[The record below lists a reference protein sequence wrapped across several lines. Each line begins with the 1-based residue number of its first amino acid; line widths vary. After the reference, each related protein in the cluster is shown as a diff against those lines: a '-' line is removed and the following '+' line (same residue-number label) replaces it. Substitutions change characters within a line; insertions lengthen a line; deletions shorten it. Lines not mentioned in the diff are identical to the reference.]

1 MTSTQTAPSRVGDE
15 HGPISLWDP
24 VSECSLTMAD
34 PSAEPE
40 LFADYHRG
48 AVASYARFGVEDA
61 LDPDP
66 ERCARDTALFWAMI
80 DIDGC
85 VVGGVRAKGPL
96 ASPEDS
102 HAVVEWAGRP
112 GEAAVRRMITDR
124 VPFGVLEMKAAWLS
138 PDGCGD
144 RRRVKL
150 LARSVF
156 HGMARLGIDFCMATS
171 AAHILEQWQ
180 SSGGVIAPIPATPY
194 PNERY
199 QTKMLWWDRRTYSAH
214 GEADQVAA
222 IALEVAHVHRQMRTA
237 RDRKLEYAS

>member
-1 MTSTQTAPSRVGDE
+1 MTSMQIAPMRRLDDP
-15 HGPISLWDP
+15 GPISLWDP

-34 PSAEPE
+34 ASAEPD
-40 LFADYHRG
+40 LFAEYHRG

-61 LDPDP
+61 LDPDT
-66 ERCARDTALFWAMI
+66 ERCALDTALFWAMT
-80 DIDGC
+80 DIDGR

-96 ASPEDS
+96 TSPDDS
-102 HAVVEWAGRP
+102 HAAVEWSGQP

-138 PDGCGD
+138 PEGSGD

-194 PNERY
+194 PNQRY

-214 GEADQVAA
+214 GEPDQVAA
-222 IALEVAHVHRQMRTA
+222 IALEMAHVHRRMRA
-237 RDRKLEYAS
+237 VRDRESQYAS